1 MCAKLFHML
10 KSVGKVEAR
19 RYGVGRHRSRH
30 PGGHHNFFR
39 TRRDAAFPWPHLV
52 LCVANLNRRVAPLHY
67 QRQQEESR
75 ATANEV
81 PQCLHCGLPDST
93 VSIAAELVVVRQS
106 TARLASHKPPA
117 TSVKN
122 SAHVT
127 SPGRFGKTSR
137 IRWKA

>member
-1 MCAKLFHML
+1 ML
-10 KSVGKVEAR
+10 NTVGKVQSR
-19 RYGVGRHRSRH
+19 RDGVGVHRPRP
-30 PGGHHNFFR
+30 PGGPSIFFR
-39 TRRDAAFPWPHLV
+39 PRRDAAAFPWPHLV

-81 PQCLHCGLPDST
+81 PQWLHCGLPDST